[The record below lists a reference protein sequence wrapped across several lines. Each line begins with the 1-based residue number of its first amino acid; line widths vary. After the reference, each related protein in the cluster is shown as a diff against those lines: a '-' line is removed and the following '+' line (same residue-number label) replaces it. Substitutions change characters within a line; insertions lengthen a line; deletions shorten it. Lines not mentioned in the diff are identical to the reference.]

1 MKRIHSIQ
9 IMLPSV
15 VVLLCGKVSLLNGLH
30 IHDKED
36 SCKVIGEF
44 KSDPEYSCSLDSIL
58 DDSVRISS

>member
-1 MKRIHSIQ
+1 
-9 IMLPSV
+9 MLPSV